1 MSPKKTIFPNPL
13 RFPNF
18 ARNLL
23 WGVLALLLFAGTMFA
38 PPVSPFTNGLGVFSA
53 EAQGLVGE
61 DLTPPSTRS
70 ADAPPQTQ
78 LSPWDL
84 MAAASPVVK
93 LVLFILVGMS
103 VLTWGIILSKA
114 RQLQRAKA
122 ETAQFSEIFW
132 GSRNLSQITEASQR
146 LRSSPVAS
154 VYAAGHKE
162 LAQVVKANENRVAAD
177 AGEDIDTIERALRRA
192 KAEEVTK
199 LENGTT
205 FLATT
210 ASAAPF
216 IGLFGTVWGIM
227 NAFIGLSHVKSSS
240 IQAVAPGISEALIAT
255 AIGLAAAI
263 PAAIAFNYFMQ
274 QVRVLSRNMDMFSAE
289 FLNVARRHFLK

>member
-84 MAAASPVVK
+84 MAAARPVVK
-93 LVLFILVGMS
+93 LVLFIVVGMS

>member
-38 PPVSPFTNGLGVFSA
+38 PPVSSFTNGLGVFSA